1 MDRPQ
6 YYRFHQGQKQLPF
19 ADSEYETRLKILRQ
33 TMHETGVDAC
43 VLTSMHNVSYYSGFL
58 YCSFGRPYAQV
69 VTKTDTVTFSAG
81 IDAAQPWRRC
91 YGDNITYTDWQRHN
105 YWRAILSVTGTG
117 KTIGFEGDHMSYAQ
131 YESMNQMF
139 PDANWENMSMILEDL
154 ASVKDDHE
162 IDCFRTAVE
171 VTDKVYEE
179 ILPMLRPGYSEKDVA
194 NAMVSK
200 YREYAEGEAYSP
212 IVATGPNGALPH
224 AIPTD
229 REFQNGDFV
238 VIDAAAKYGGY
249 HADMTRT
256 PVVGSST
263 SKHEE
268 IYSIVKEAQQRGCD
282 IAKAGVP
289 CKDVDAA
296 TRDYITEMGYG
307 EYYTHGTGHGLGLE
321 IHTSP
326 RFSPQSEQVLE
337 KNNVMTI
344 EPGIYLAGWGGVRIE
359 DDVIIGNE
367 DCEILNKTTKELV
380 VLN

>member
-1 MDRPQ
+1 MN
-6 YYRFHQGQKQLPF
+6 
-19 ADSEYETRLKILRQ
+19 DSIYSKRQQDLRK
-33 TMHETGVDAC
+33 
-43 VLTSMHNVSYYSGFL
+43 VLDERGLDGMLITNLTNVRYISGFTGSAASCL
-58 YCSFGRPYAQV
+58 ITPEGQYFITDGRYIEQSKAQV
-69 VTKTDTVTFSAG
+69 KGFERF
-81 IDAAQPWRRC
+81 IDMNSHLSQIK
-91 YGDNITYTDWQRHN
+91 DNN
-105 YWRAILSVTGTG
+105 LNPNGFKLA
-117 KTIGFEGDHMSYAQ
+117 FEGDHMSYAL
-131 YESMNQMF
+131 YENMISMF
-139 PDANWENMSMILEDL
+139 PNTKWENSSMILEDL

-162 IDCFRTAVE
+162 LECIRTAVE

-179 ILPMLRPGYSEKDVA
+179 ILPMLRPGFTEKQVA
-194 NAMVSK
+194 NTMVSK

-229 REFQNGDFV
+229 REFQNGDFI

-256 PVVGSST
+256 PVVGEAT
-263 SKHEE
+263 EKHKEV
-268 IYSIVKEAQQRGCD
+268 YSIVKEAQQRGCD

-289 CKDVDAA
+289 CKKVDAA
-296 TRDYITEMGYG
+296 TRDYIGEMGYG

-337 KNNVMTI
+337 VNNVMTI

-359 DDVIIGNE
+359 DDVIIGE
-367 DCEILNKTTKELV
+367 DDCEILNQTTKDLV
-380 VLN
+380 ILN

>member
-1 MDRPQ
+1 MN
-6 YYRFHQGQKQLPF
+6 
-19 ADSEYETRLKILRQ
+19 DSIYSKRQQDLRK
-33 TMHETGVDAC
+33 
-43 VLTSMHNVSYYSGFL
+43 VLDERGLDGMLITNLTNVRYISGFTGSAASCL
-58 YCSFGRPYAQV
+58 ITPEGQYFITDGRYIEQSKAQV
-69 VTKTDTVTFSAG
+69 KGFERF
-81 IDAAQPWRRC
+81 IDMNSHLSQIK
-91 YGDNITYTDWQRHN
+91 DNN
-105 YWRAILSVTGTG
+105 MNPNGFKLA
-117 KTIGFEGDHMSYAQ
+117 FEGDHMSYAL
-131 YESMNQMF
+131 Y
-139 PDANWENMSMILEDL
+139 ENMISVFPNTKWKNSSMILEDL

-162 IDCFRTAVE
+162 LECIRTAVE

-179 ILPMLRPGYSEKDVA
+179 ILPMLRPGFTEKQVA
-194 NAMVSK
+194 NTMVSK

-229 REFQNGDFV
+229 REFENGDFI

-256 PVVGSST
+256 PVIGEAT
-263 SKHEE
+263 EKHKEV
-268 IYSIVKEAQQRGCD
+268 YSIVKEAQQRGCD

-289 CKDVDAA
+289 FKEVDAA
-296 TRDYITEMGYG
+296 TREYIGEMGYG

-326 RFSPQSEQVLE
+326 RFSPQSKQVLE
-337 KNNVMTI
+337 VNNVMTI

-359 DDVIIGNE
+359 DDVIIGKD
-367 DCEILNKTTKELV
+367 DCEILNQTTKDLV

>member
-1 MDRPQ
+1 MN
-6 YYRFHQGQKQLPF
+6 
-19 ADSEYETRLKILRQ
+19 DSIYTKRQQDLRK
-33 TMHETGVDAC
+33 
-43 VLTSMHNVSYYSGFL
+43 VLDERGLDGMLITNLTNVRYISGFTGSAASCL
-58 YCSFGRPYAQV
+58 ITPEGQYFITDGRYIEQSKAQV
-69 VTKTDTVTFSAG
+69 KGFERFINMNSHLSQ
-81 IDAAQPWRRC
+81 IK
-91 YGDNITYTDWQRHN
+91 DNN
-105 YWRAILSVTGTG
+105 LNPNGFKLA
-117 KTIGFEGDHMSYAQ
+117 FEGDHMSYAL
-131 YESMNQMF
+131 YENMITMF
-139 PDANWENMSMILEDL
+139 PNTKWENSSMILEDL

-162 IDCFRTAVE
+162 LECIRTAVE

-179 ILPMLRPGYSEKDVA
+179 ILPMLRPGFTEKQVA
-194 NAMVSK
+194 NTMVSK

-229 REFQNGDFV
+229 REFENGDFI

-256 PVVGSST
+256 PVIGEAT
-263 SKHEE
+263 EKHKEV
-268 IYSIVKEAQQRGCD
+268 YSIVKEAQQRGCD

-289 CKDVDAA
+289 CKEVDAA
-296 TRDYITEMGYG
+296 TREYIDEMGYG

-337 KNNVMTI
+337 VNNVMTI

-359 DDVIIGNE
+359 DDVIIGKD
-367 DCEILNKTTKELV
+367 DCEILNQTTKDLI

>member
-1 MDRPQ
+1 MN
-6 YYRFHQGQKQLPF
+6 
-19 ADSEYETRLKILRQ
+19 DSIYSKRQQNLRK
-33 TMHETGVDAC
+33 
-43 VLTSMHNVSYYSGFL
+43 VLDERGLDGMLITNLTNVRYISGFTGSAASCL
-58 YCSFGRPYAQV
+58 ITPEGQYFVTDGRYIEQSKAQV
-69 VTKTDTVTFSAG
+69 KGFERF
-81 IDAAQPWRRC
+81 IDMNSHLSQIK
-91 YGDNITYTDWQRHN
+91 DNN
-105 YWRAILSVTGTG
+105 LNPNGFKLA
-117 KTIGFEGDHMSYAQ
+117 FEGDHMSYAL
-131 YESMNQMF
+131 YENMISMF
-139 PDANWENMSMILEDL
+139 PNTKWENSSMILEDL

-162 IDCFRTAVE
+162 LECIRTAVE

-179 ILPMLRPGYSEKDVA
+179 ILPMLRPGFTEKQVA
-194 NAMVSK
+194 NTMVSK

-229 REFQNGDFV
+229 REFQNGDFI

-256 PVVGSST
+256 PVVGEAT
-263 SKHEE
+263 EKHKEV
-268 IYSIVKEAQQRGCD
+268 YSIVKEAQQRGCD

-289 CKDVDAA
+289 CKKVDAA
-296 TRDYITEMGYG
+296 TREYIGEMGYG

-326 RFSPQSEQVLE
+326 RFSPQSTQVLE
-337 KNNVMTI
+337 VNNVMTI

-359 DDVIIGNE
+359 DDVIIGE
-367 DCEILNKTTKELV
+367 DDCEILNQTTKDLV